1 MVRNIVVL
9 LTNASDAST
18 PWRLTQ
24 DIELG
29 HGDIGP
35 SVREVVPVTQ
45 WSIDASLG
53 KNDSFV
59 VPLLCYTEL
68 YVLLERPQKL
78 VSPSSDPNSLN
89 IHKYNGRHQLLQHR
103 HRHRHLIQ

>member
-18 PWRLTQ
+18 AWRLTQ

-29 HGDIGP
+29 HGDIGR
-35 SVREVVPVTQ
+35 SMREVVPVTQ
-45 WSIDASLG
+45 WSIDALLG
-53 KNDSFV
+53 KNDSLV

-68 YVLLERPQKL
+68 YVLLESTETG
-78 VSPSSDPNSLN
+78 VSFIRS
-89 IHKYNGRHQLLQHR
+89 
-103 HRHRHLIQ
+103 